1 MELEKAWEAIW
12 NIWPQLLKIKATL
25 QVYVHANWWLTQN
38 LTKKKYWHC
47 FDIPHLYFCIRVE
60 MFEIKLL
67 QKYPEVLNCERK
79 HFNIF
84 DQTVLLRLTL
94 KVTVSY
100 RIVPPAGL
108 GRENT
113 LLVKQIR

>member
-1 MELEKAWEAIW
+1 MTHSEF
-12 NIWPQLLKIKATL
+12 N
-25 QVYVHANWWLTQN
+25 
-38 LTKKKYWHC
+38 KKHDWHC
-47 FDIPHLYFCIRVE
+47 FDIPHLYFCIRVGMLE
-60 MFEIKLL
+60 LKLL
-67 QKYPEVLNCERK
+67 QKYPDKMSWMSCERK

-113 LLVKQIR
+113 LLVKQIRSLL